1 MRIPRPFFVA
11 ALLALVPL
19 AGCYN
24 DPNEQLDE
32 MQQTLDLANALDE
45 LDAKTAELQFTMDS
59 LRTVV
64 ARQDSTIATLANLA
78 GVRYVR

>member
-1 MRIPRPFFVA
+1 MRLPRPLFLA

-24 DPNEQLDE
+24 DPNKQLDQ
-32 MQQTLDLANALDE
+32 MQQTLDLGNALDE
-45 LDAKTAELQFTMDS
+45 LTAKASELQFTLDS
-59 LRTVV
+59 LGAVV